1 MREREESS
9 GSRKGLERKGERE
22 RGREG
27 ERERGRE
34 GEKGEREMGR
44 EKGPQEKRKTLTL
57 FVDRKEIGI
66 IWSNDGTHNLREKD
80 GEKIEIW
87 RKEDHK
93 GGRVK
98 NGTFPSWKSDVK
110 FVTWNCVD
118 KKVNI

>member
-1 MREREESS
+1 MCVFRGRLTWWTSTADRIAGTAHTIWLCANALLMREREESS

-66 IWSNDGTHNLREKD
+66 I
-80 GEKIEIW
+80 
-87 RKEDHK
+87 
-93 GGRVK
+93 
-98 NGTFPSWKSDVK
+98 
-110 FVTWNCVD
+110 
-118 KKVNI
+118 